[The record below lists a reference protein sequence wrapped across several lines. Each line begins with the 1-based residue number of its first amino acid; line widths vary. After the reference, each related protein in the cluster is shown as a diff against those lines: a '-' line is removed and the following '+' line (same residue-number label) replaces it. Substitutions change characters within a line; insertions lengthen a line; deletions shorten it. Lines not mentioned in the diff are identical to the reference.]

1 MVQCRVVITGS
12 WAPTLGEATNNLL
25 CLHPFGQECYRT
37 GAMWYDRLY
46 LKTSS
51 GGKGIYAAL
60 ASTGGHTH
68 RFGPARWLDDGTYT
82 TVEPS
87 TSVRG
92 GADIVRY
99 DAATGQREC
108 TSLPRS

>member
-1 MVQCRVVITGS
+1 V
-12 WAPTLGEATNNLL
+12 E
-25 CLHPFGQECYRT
+25 
-37 GAMWYDRLY
+37 
-46 LKTSS
+46 
-51 GGKGIYAAL
+51 AAL
-60 ASTGGHTH
+60 RRIFASRDFAGD